1 MKESSIREILAELG
15 IDAAHLSPTGWLIC
29 SCPFAQATHQYGTD
43 RRPSFGVKV
52 DLESLSAYK
61 CFTCHEHGLFT
72 GLPIRL
78 GTLLGDPGMYKQ
90 VRNRAVFLESVTLP
104 DFDEGVAAQ
113 TVESLRVLD
122 VAMLDIYPS
131 PMDSEASRKY
141 LLERGVSEHAALV
154 MDLRFDPKENRIL
167 FPLFSRDREL
177 LGFSGRS
184 ILSPLPD
191 DTPKIKTYAGVKT
204 DRCLLGIH
212 LIPHQPDGK
221 PIFVVEG
228 LFAYA
233 HLISIG
239 ARRFCHPVATLGCHL
254 SFPQRD
260 MLAMLGRPVFLCYDG
275 DVAGTIG
282 LFGKWNRRAKKFMGD
297 GAVDRL
303 KDHVPTFVCKYPV
316 GRSDPDDLRLSDVTQ
331 MLDKWN
337 TGY

>member
-52 DLESLSAYK
+52 DLGSPSAYK

-154 MDLRFDPKENRIL
+154 MDLRFDSKENRIL

-191 DTPKIKTYAGVKT
+191 DVPKIKTYAGVKT

-282 LFGKWNRRAKKFMGD
+282 LFGKWNRQAKKFMGD